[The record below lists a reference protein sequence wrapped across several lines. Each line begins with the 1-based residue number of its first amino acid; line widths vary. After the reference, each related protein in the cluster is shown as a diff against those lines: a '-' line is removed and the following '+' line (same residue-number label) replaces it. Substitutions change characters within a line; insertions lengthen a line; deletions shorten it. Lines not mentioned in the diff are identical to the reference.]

1 MQIEIDTALG
11 PTVIEVD
18 DGFTSMPTAN
28 QTALIDRA
36 RSEIE
41 MQYKPA
47 PADTQRWRSALGQ
60 GTLMGFGDEAEA
72 AFWNP
77 LDAIGSAVGLTDGAE
92 YNAELKDIRG
102 KLDAYR
108 SDRPLE
114 ALAYEMGGAV
124 LPALGAGLLSMGT
137 GGAAVGAA
145 TAARLAPTVGR
156 LAKVG
161 AVQGGVSGFGAGEG
175 GIANRLGSGATGA
188 VIGGA
193 LGAAAP
199 TVANLGGRAVRS
211 VGDSLGIGGAKR
223 AQTFSERKMLEALQ
237 RDGMTPE
244 EALTRLQEAQA
255 MGVPD
260 IVPADLGENLRG
272 AAWRSQAVPNPNRQA
287 VVDQFA
293 ERQTSQAGQIADA
306 ATDVAGSPRTGFDF
320 IDDLDATVRAEAKP
334 AYDLAYQQMLDPKPF
349 QPFMGRK
356 VIVDAYR
363 RAQDLA
369 DIRGDGNMPPLDRL
383 LSGNAIPTEA
393 AHQIK
398 QGLDALIEAETDA
411 LTGKVTSR
419 GRELVG
425 LKNQWNDAIVAQND
439 NYRVANATFADR
451 ARLRDGFA
459 MGSKF
464 NAIPEKEL
472 VRKVGK
478 MTPAEREAMKSGVIT
493 KVQELAS
500 STTDA
505 TNFVKTIF
513 GSPQR
518 RMALRLAFGDPKE
531 FERFEKFIRV
541 QTDKVRTTN
550 KVMGNSST
558 VERQIAMQDGG
569 IDPSALVDLGAN
581 AATGNAMGMVRGLA
595 QQGAARLTG
604 MNEKSAESM
613 SRMLFEADPARQQEM
628 LNALLRRQIM
638 DRDARSSVFARPETY
653 SGFIGNMSGL
663 LAGP

>member
-18 DGFTSMPTAN
+18 DGFAAMPQVN
-28 QTALIDRA
+28 QAALIDRA

-47 PADTQRWRSALGQ
+47 PAETQRLRAVGQ
-60 GTLMGFGDEAEA
+60 GVSMGFGDEIEA
-72 AFWNP
+72 FARNP
-77 LDAIGSAVGLTDGAE
+77 LDAIGGTIGLTDGAE
-92 YNAELKDIRG
+92 YGATLGDIRG

-108 SDRPLE
+108 DDRPLE
-114 ALAYEMGGAV
+114 AIGYEMGGAV
-124 LPALGAGLLSMGT
+124 LPAIGAGLLSMGT
-137 GGAAVGAA
+137 GGAAVGAS

-161 AVQGGVSGFGAGEG
+161 AAEGFVSGFGSGEG
-175 GIANRLGSGATGA
+175 GITDRLGSGAVGA
-188 VIGGA
+188 AFGGA

-199 TVANLGGRAVRS
+199 TAANLGGRAVRS

-272 AAWRSQAVPNPNRQA
+272 SAWRSQAVPNPNRQA

-306 ATDVAGSPRTGFDF
+306 ATDLAGSPRTGFDF
-320 IDDLDATVRAEAKP
+320 IDDLDAKVRAEAKP

-383 LSGNAIPTEA
+383 LSGNAMPTEA

-411 LTGKVTSR
+411 LGKVSSR
-419 GRELVG
+419 GRELVK
-425 LKNQWNDAIVAQND
+425 LKGQWNDAIVAQND

-451 ARLRDGFA
+451 ARLRDGFT

-478 MTPAEREAMKSGVIT
+478 MTPAEREALKSGVIT

-505 TNFVKTIF
+505 TNFVKTVF

-531 FERFEKFIRV
+531 FEKFEKFIRV

-581 AATGNAMGMVRGLA
+581 AATGNVMGMARSLA

-604 MNEKSAESM
+604 MNEKSAETM

-638 DRDARSSVFARPETY
+638 DRDAKRSVLARPETY

-663 LAGP
+663 LAGQ